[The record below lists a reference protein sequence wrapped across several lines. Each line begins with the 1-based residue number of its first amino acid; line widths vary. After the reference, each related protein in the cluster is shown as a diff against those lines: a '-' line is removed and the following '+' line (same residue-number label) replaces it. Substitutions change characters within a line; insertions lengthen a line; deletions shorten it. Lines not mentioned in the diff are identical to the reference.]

1 MSENPLQWLTFHAMI
16 KKKPTE
22 EHLKEREKSMTK
34 RQLANRLRIREEMTW
49 DQAMRIIENLFDDIS
64 EEVISGNDVYIP
76 RFGRF
81 FTVTMDRKRC
91 IHPKMKHEVIMDPH
105 PIVRFRMAE
114 GLKRKLKNRAADVSV

>member
-1 MSENPLQWLTFHAMI
+1 MADFSCYDKE
-16 KKKPTE
+16 KPTE

-114 GLKRKLKNRAADVSV
+114 GLKRKLKNRAVDVSV